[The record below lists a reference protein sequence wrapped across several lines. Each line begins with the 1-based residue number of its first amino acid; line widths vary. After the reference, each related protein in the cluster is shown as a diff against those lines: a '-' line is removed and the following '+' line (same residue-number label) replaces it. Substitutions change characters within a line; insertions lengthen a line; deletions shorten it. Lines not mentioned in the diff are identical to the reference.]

1 MVVSRISIRL
11 NVLRNKKMIGV
22 MKNEKISTTLNTTSH
37 HEPVAIVGM
46 ACRFPQAN
54 SLQEFWDLLIH
65 GKSTV
70 TEIPAERWN
79 VADYFDPDPST
90 QDKTHQRHASLLTN
104 IHDFDPLFFTI
115 SPAEATEM
123 NPSQKLMLE
132 LVWEAI
138 ENSTMPFRKVGRK
151 TGVYVGNI
159 WNDFEHLRKHK
170 NAPVTSHSAIGQSSN
185 IIANRISYVYGFT
198 GPSLV
203 VDTGCSSSLVALHL
217 ACQSLW
223 DESTEMSV
231 VAGVNHILDPD
242 QYILLSKFGGLSA
255 KGQCSTFDADADGF
269 VRGEGAGVL
278 LLKRL
283 SQAEQDGDRI
293 YALIR
298 GTSVNNNGY
307 NVSLPATSVA
317 GQKQVLQD
325 AYAHSGIEPHEV
337 HYIEAHGT
345 GTRLGDP
352 TEARA
357 LGEFF
362 REGRN
367 HKLHI
372 GSVKTNVGHLEAAAG
387 IAGLIKVV
395 LAMQH
400 RQLPPSLN
408 YKTPNPDIPLDE
420 LNLHVQHEAG
430 AWPCHNGESL
440 KAGINSFGW
449 GGTNAHT
456 ILEEYRPVFDRR
468 QALPQVHRCCLPLS
482 ARSSG
487 ALKAYAKAYSNLLAE
502 TSPEL
507 FPEICV
513 ATALLKPAF
522 DHRMLFSAN
531 GKEEVINMLKEFAED
546 PDEIIPHKP
555 LAGNDKIVMIFPG
568 QGSQWMGMGRE
579 LYRQEPVFRFA
590 MDACDQAFKAYTDWS
605 LIQQLHASADDNLL
619 QEINIIQP
627 MLCAI
632 QIAVAKLWM
641 SWGIQPHA
649 VAGHSMGEIAAAF
662 ISGALDL
669 DDAARIICTRSRL
682 MRAVSG
688 QGGVMAVTEL
698 SLNEAHALTQRYHQ
712 VSVAVNNSPR
722 STVLAGDQEIIGQ
735 VMAELESRNLFC
747 RKVKVDVASHSGQ
760 MDPLKEELYQSLQGI
775 KPKPT
780 IIPLYSTVKSKV
792 MTGEDMQAG
801 YWADNLRSTV
811 QFATVMEKMIHHGH
825 TVFIEVSPH
834 PVLINAIK
842 ECAESLQQPV
852 ITIASLYRE
861 KPEQE
866 SLYKNLGELY
876 AHGYDVNWENYY
888 QTDKAPVVQLPAY
901 PFQRERYALEDRSH
915 EAENKKK
922 NTGFP
927 LLGNTLHLAGTED
940 VFFWETTISLN
951 TFPYLKDHQV
961 NESPVLPAAAYVEMI
976 LEASGELY
984 GKAIPA
990 INRMKFIKPLNL
1002 SSGETCTLQLKLKQ
1016 EGKID
1021 TVRFFANVIP
1031 APGKPVWELMAEGE
1045 LTINQPGQDTVAG
1058 ILDAGRSSEIASTA
1072 YYEFL
1077 RSLGLYY
1084 GPCFQGLREIRRCE
1098 PDEVRFSIHPHEHI
1112 RSISGHYKVHPALL
1126 DACFQPVFLSLFKDS
1141 PALDAKLTTF
1151 LTGIR
1156 EVCFHGAIDHATEL
1170 KGMAT
1175 LHAMKKDVQRGFVDV
1190 EADIAIYSKGLP
1202 VLSMK
1207 GLQGRIIDAHLAD
1220 RQKEKLRSWLYKVN
1234 WIKLMEERPL
1244 PVNGRCGKGAWVIMG
1259 DPYGVS
1265 NILEEKMSVQ
1275 GISSIHVLPGDRF
1288 CRTGDTRY
1296 TINYRSE
1303 SNYASLVQALFSPGE
1318 RKIEGI
1324 IHAASMN
1331 YTWQDPFLTTDA
1343 VEAHQPYGS
1352 ASLLCLQRQLAI
1364 RRPAAI
1370 PRLVI
1375 ITNGIQPVG
1384 QGENAS
1390 QPLHSPLWG
1399 LSKVVFNELN
1409 HYNSRYFD
1417 LSAMPAM
1424 EELEQV
1430 ITEILSP
1437 DSRENEIAFRGVD
1450 RYVPRLCRGQS
1461 EEDLSCQHEQFSP
1474 HGTYLV
1480 TGFRGVGFAFI
1491 EWMIAQGA
1499 RHFALVSRTGE
1510 ATPEVQERIDVLRSQ
1525 GCRFKIFRA
1534 DAGNYQAL
1542 STVFGEI
1549 DLSMPPLKGV
1559 IHAAGVIE
1567 ARSLTDLRVEE
1578 FLRIL
1583 NPKVRGAWNLHLLT
1597 QHRVLDCF
1605 IMFSSA
1611 SALIGLS
1618 GQGSYVAANAFLDT
1632 LAHNRRRK
1640 GLPAM
1645 SINWGVIRDVGM
1657 VANEAALE
1665 KYARAE
1671 GLEPVNAKDAI
1682 EVFGAIYH
1690 SAPVQMGVLKLHLAS
1705 VARYYRALSQTNY
1718 FKDLLVKTAAPDKK
1732 EASLLEDL
1740 LSQPSSAGR
1749 IRLLEQ
1755 LVAQHAARI
1764 VKTPASR
1771 IKSNMTFKGLGI
1783 DSLMAIQLRNLLEND
1798 LGLKLSVAMF
1808 WSYPSI
1814 GEYASFLQTTLS
1826 QQAPVETTPVPAI
1839 HRWFV
1844 IPDPKPGA
1852 SFRLFCFHDAGGSTS
1867 LFHPWK
1873 TLLDDTAELVM
1884 VELPGRG
1891 KRVSEKPYTD
1901 MASLVR
1907 DLTMAVTTM
1916 TDKPFIFFGHS
1927 MGGLIA
1933 FEVARAL
1940 RKDHQKIPVRLFFS
1954 STPELT
1960 TYSARDIDPAQ
1971 SDEALTRVFPHLD
1984 KRAMPDEELRQLLL
1998 NLLRADLLL
2007 IKNYRYTKQEP
2018 LDIPF
2023 TVLYGENDSRVR
2035 EEQAEK
2041 WRTETL
2047 STCAVIRRPGG
2058 HRFIER
2064 DAEFIV
2070 SLISEEAS
2078 LVAITYV

>member
-1 MVVSRISIRL
+1 
-11 NVLRNKKMIGV
+11 MIGV
-22 MKNEKISTTLNTTSH
+22 MKNEKISSPLNTTSH
-37 HEPVAIVGM
+37 REPVAIVGM

-79 VADYFDPDPST
+79 ASDYYDPDPST
-90 QDKTHQRHASLLTN
+90 QNKTHQRHASLLTS

-115 SPAEATEM
+115 SPAEATDM

-138 ENSTMPFRKVGRK
+138 ENSTIPFRKVRGGK

-185 IIANRISYVYGFT
+185 IIANRISYVYGIT

-255 KGQCSTFDADADGF
+255 KGRCSTFDADADGF
-269 VRGEGAGVL
+269 VRGEGAGVV

-317 GQKQVLQD
+317 GQKQVLRD

-337 HYIEAHGT
+337 HYVEAHGT

-367 HKLHI
+367 RKLHI

-400 RQLPPSLN
+400 KQLPPSLH

-430 AWPCHNGESL
+430 AWPSHNGESL

-456 ILEEYRPVFDRR
+456 ILEEYRPAFHPRT
-468 QALPQVHRCCLPLS
+468 LPPVYRCCLPLS
-482 ARSSG
+482 ARSSS
-487 ALKAYAKAYSNLLAE
+487 ALKAYAKAYSRMLAE
-502 TSPEL
+502 TSPEVL
-507 FPEICV
+507 PEICA

-522 DHRMLFSAN
+522 EHRILFSAN
-531 GKEEVINMLKEFAED
+531 GTEEMISVLEDFAED
-546 PDEIIPHKP
+546 PDEILPHKP
-555 LAGNDKIVMIFPG
+555 LTEEDKIVMIFPG
-568 QGSQWMGMGRE
+568 QGSQWTGMGRE
-579 LYRQEPVFRFA
+579 LYRQEPVFRA
-590 MDACDQAFKAYTDWS
+590 TMDAFDQAFRPYTDWS
-605 LIQQLHASADDNLL
+605 LVQQLYASPDDSSVL
-619 QEINIIQP
+619 QEIHVIQP

-632 QIAVAKLWM
+632 QIALAKLWM

-662 ISGALDL
+662 ISGVLDL
-669 DDAARIICTRSRL
+669 DDAARIICTRSKL
-682 MRAVSG
+682 MRTVSG
-688 QGGVMAVTEL
+688 QGGAMAVTEL
-698 SLNEAHALTQRYHQ
+698 SLSEAQALTQRYPQ

-735 VMAELESRNLFC
+735 VLVELESRNLFC
-747 RKVKVDVASHSGQ
+747 RRVKVDVASHSRQ

-775 KPKPT
+775 KPRPT
-780 IIPLYSTVKSKV
+780 VIPLYSTVKSNV
-792 MTGEDMQAG
+792 MTGNDMQAG

-811 QFATVMEKMIHHGH
+811 QFATVMEKMIRDNH

-834 PVLINAIK
+834 PVLINAMK
-842 ECAESLQQPV
+842 ECAESLQRPA
-852 ITIASLYRE
+852 ITIASLHRE

-888 QTDKAPVVQLPAY
+888 KTDKAPAVQLPAY
-901 PFQRERYALEDRSH
+901 PFQRERYELEDRSR
-915 EAENKKK
+915 EAENKKR

-927 LLGNTLHLAGTED
+927 LLGNALHLAGTED

-951 TFPYLKDHQV
+951 SFPYLKDHQV
-961 NESPVLPAAAYVEMI
+961 NESSVLPAAAYVEMM

-984 GKAIPA
+984 GKAIPT
-990 INRMKFIKPLNL
+990 ITRMKFIKPLSL
-1002 SSGETCTLQLKLKQ
+1002 SAGESCTLQLKLKQ

-1031 APGKPVWELMAEGE
+1031 APEKPVWELMAEGE
-1045 LTINQPGQDTVAG
+1045 LKINQPAQDIVVATAN
-1058 ILDAGRSSEIASTA
+1058 AGRSSEIASIS

-1077 RSLGLYY
+1077 KSLGLYY
-1084 GPCFQGLREIRRCE
+1084 GSCFQGLNKIRRCE
-1098 PDEVRFSIHPHEHI
+1098 PDEVRFSIQAHDQI
-1112 RSISGHYKVHPALL
+1112 RSLSSHYKVHPALL

-1156 EVCFHGAIDHATEL
+1156 EICFHGAIDPAKEL
-1170 KGMAT
+1170 KGVAT

-1190 EADIAIYSKGLP
+1190 EADIMIHSDAHP

-1207 GLQGRIIDAHLAD
+1207 GLQGRVIDAHLLD
-1220 RQKEKLRSWLYKVN
+1220 RQKEKLRNWLYKVN
-1234 WIKLMEERPL
+1234 WIKLVGARPS
-1244 PVNGRCGKGAWVIMG
+1244 PVNRLSGKGAWVIMG

-1265 NILEEKMSVQ
+1265 NILEEKMNAQ
-1275 GISSIHVLPGDRF
+1275 GISSIHILPGDSF
-1288 CRTGDTRY
+1288 SRTGDTQY
-1296 TINYRSE
+1296 TINYRCE
-1303 SNYASLVQALFSPGE
+1303 KDYAALVQALFSPGE
-1318 RKIEGI
+1318 RKIAGI

-1331 YTWQDPFLTTDA
+1331 YTWQDPFLTTNA
-1343 VEAHQPYGS
+1343 VEALQVYGS
-1352 ASLLCLQRQLAI
+1352 ISLLHLQRQLAM
-1364 RRPAAI
+1364 RKPATI

-1384 QGENAS
+1384 QGDEVPQS
-1390 QPLHSPLWG
+1390 LHSPLWG

-1417 LSAMPAM
+1417 LSSMPAM

-1430 ITEILSP
+1430 IAELLSP
-1437 DSRENEIAFRGVD
+1437 DNLENEIAFRGVD

-1461 EEDLSCQHEQFSP
+1461 EEDLSSQHEQFSP

-1480 TGFRGVGFAFI
+1480 TGFRGMGFAFI

-1510 ATPEVQERIDVLRSQ
+1510 AAPEVQERINVLRSH

-1534 DAGNYQAL
+1534 DVGNYQEL
-1542 STVFGEI
+1542 STVFDEI
-1549 DLSMPPLKGV
+1549 DLSMLPLRGV

-1597 QHRVLDCF
+1597 EHRSLDCF

-1632 LAHNRRRK
+1632 LAHSRRRK
-1640 GLPAM
+1640 GLPAT

-1657 VANEAALE
+1657 VANETALE

-1682 EVFGAIYH
+1682 EVFGAIYG
-1690 SAPVQMGVLKLHLAS
+1690 SAPVQMGILKLHLAS
-1705 VARYYRALSQTNY
+1705 MAEYYGALSQTKY
-1718 FKDLLVKTAAPDKK
+1718 FKDLLVKTAVPDKAKK
-1732 EASLLEDL
+1732 EASLLEDFM
-1740 LSQPSSAGR
+1740 SRPSSAER

-1755 LVAQHAARI
+1755 LVARHAARI

-1771 IKSNMTFKGLGI
+1771 IKPNITFKGLGI
-1783 DSLMAIQLRNLLEND
+1783 DSLMAIQLRNLLEKD

-1814 GEYASFLQTTLS
+1814 GEYASFLHNTLS
-1826 QQAPVETTPVPAI
+1826 QQVPVETAPLPAA

-1844 IPDPKPGA
+1844 IPDPKPVA

-1867 LFHPWK
+1867 LFHPWE
-1873 TLLDDTAELVM
+1873 TMVDDAAELVM
-1884 VELPGRG
+1884 VELPGHG

-1907 DLTMAVTTM
+1907 DLTAAMATM

-1940 RKDHQKIPVRLFFS
+1940 RKDHLKVPFRLFLS

-1960 TYSARDIDPAQ
+1960 TYSVRDIDPAQ
-1971 SDEALTRVFPHLD
+1971 SDEALVRVFPQLD
-1984 KRAMPDEELRQLLL
+1984 KRVVPDEELRQLLL
-1998 NLLRADLLL
+1998 SLLRTDLLL
-2007 IKNYRYTKQEP
+2007 IKNYQYTKQEP
-2018 LDIPF
+2018 LDIPL

-2035 EEQAEK
+2035 EKQAEK
-2041 WRTETL
+2041 WRTETH
-2047 STCAVIRRPGG
+2047 SSCTVIRRPGG

-2070 SLISEEAS
+2070 SLICEKIS
-2078 LVAITYV
+2078 LAATTYV